1 MGKMSLLGIW
11 RGYRKT
17 LVNAEDGRTSK
28 RDIAVQIAT
37 PMLIGALAFAFWPIG
52 KGVVED
58 IASNVVTGVSIISS
72 LMCGVAVMI
81 FQLRVQLA
89 ARKDGMP
96 DRREVELID
105 ETYSDVL
112 WSVVV
117 GFASVILIILSYAFE
132 PVSQILWRAT
142 LSAALC
148 FVVNLV
154 MVSCMSLKRLNASYE
169 IVSKVWGR
177 ARR

>member
-1 MGKMSLLGIW
+1 MGKMSLSGVW
-11 RGYRKT
+11 NGYRKT
-17 LVNAEDGRTSK
+17 LVNYSTGKTSK
-28 RDIAVQIAT
+28 RDLAIQIGVPLVTGAV
-37 PMLIGALAFAFWPIG
+37 AFALWPLGRQAIES
-52 KGVVED
+52 VV
-58 IASNVVTGVSIISS
+58 SNVVTGVSIVSS

-89 ARKDGMP
+89 SQGDITP
-96 DRREVELID
+96 TRREVELID

-117 GFASVILIILSYAFE
+117 GFAAVILIVVSYALDAVS
-132 PVSQILWRAT
+132 PVLWRGS
-142 LSAALC
+142 LSLALC
-148 FVVNLV
+148 CVMNLV

-177 ARR
+177 PKE